1 MSRNLAPIVK
11 WGTDKKYKRVEDFLL
26 RPSVE
31 EEAMKV
37 AARILADV
45 KERGDKAVI
54 DCARLYDGA
63 NISTRRIRV
72 TPAELADARKQ
83 VDSKFKKAATEAHR
97 RITAF
102 SRNGLRDD
110 WQMETPQGGTLGER
124 FVPFDRVG
132 AYIPGGAAPLAST
145 ALMTLTLA
153 KVAGVKE
160 LVACSPANKDG
171 RLNP

>member
-26 RPSVE
+26 RPSTE

-54 DCARLYDGA
+54 DCARLYDGS

-72 TPAELADARKQ
+72 SAEEITDARRQ
-83 VDSKFKKAATEAHR
+83 VDSKFKEAAAEAHR
-97 RITAF
+97 RVTEF
-102 SRNGLRDD
+102 SRNGFRLIA
-110 WQMETPQGGTLGER
+110 WGPT
-124 FVPFDRVG
+124 
-132 AYIPGGAAPLAST
+132 
-145 ALMTLTLA
+145 
-153 KVAGVKE
+153 
-160 LVACSPANKDG
+160 SPAERG
-171 RLNP
+171 RWLPQRL